1 MPGTA
6 LAWTLLIALAR
17 PPGDNQYMPSP
28 PQELV
33 TVEERAPA
41 CRYSAA
47 LVDSVCERLGT
58 GETLTAVLA
67 DPTMPT
73 WHQWFEWLRMK
84 PEVRTLYDAAKMER
98 AAAIFERSQDVVEAT
113 LTGEVAADRARVAL
127 DAWRWSM
134 GKLDPRG
141 YGERSTVAQGV
152 QVTVITS
159 LGVEPGDKPEE
170 DAGSKAYVIN
180 ARPLQGRKR
189 RRKRNKR
196 LNAQAGPGHPPTGP
210 IGSAARARGTAVQ
223 KKSRKTTST
232 PSRKTPSKS

>member
-1 MPGTA
+1 M
-6 LAWTLLIALAR
+6 LLIASAR
-17 PPGDNQYMPSP
+17 PPGDNQYMPTA

-33 TVEERAPA
+33 TVQERAPA
-41 CRYSAA
+41 CRYSQA
-47 LVDSVCERLGT
+47 LVGEVCERLGT

-67 DPTMPT
+67 DPIMPT
-73 WHQWFEWLRMK
+73 WHQWWEWIRTK

-98 AAAIFERSQDVVEAT
+98 AAAIFERSQDVVQQT
-113 LTGEVAADRARVAL
+113 LDGDLAADRARVAL

-159 LGVEPGDKPEE
+159 LGVEPGDKPED
-170 DAGSKAYVIN
+170 DAGSKAYVIE
-180 ARPLQGRKR
+180 ARPVQGRKR

-196 LNAQAGPGHPPTGP
+196 LNAQAGPGRPPTGP
-210 IGSAARARGTAVQ
+210 IDPRARARGTPVHKKTQ
-223 KKSRKTTST
+223 KTDST
-232 PSRKTPSKS
+232 PGSKSPPKS